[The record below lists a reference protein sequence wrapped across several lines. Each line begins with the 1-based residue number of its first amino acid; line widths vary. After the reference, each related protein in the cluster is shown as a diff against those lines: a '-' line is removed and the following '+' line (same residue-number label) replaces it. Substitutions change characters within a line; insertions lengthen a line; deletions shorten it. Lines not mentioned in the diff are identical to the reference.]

1 MKPLAQTQSLG
12 YLDTHSDLFLAKCQL
27 AKQVEL
33 TLGADYLE

>member
-1 MKPLAQTQSLG
+1 MKPLEQTQSLG

-27 AKQVEL
+27 AKQGAL